1 MTLVRWNPMRDV
13 LAMQEQMS
21 RLMNEAYGR
30 QSDEMDYGAWLPPVD
45 LKEEET
51 RYVVDVELPG
61 LRKEDIEVHLEN
73 GVLTIRGERRFEK
86 DTQKENY
93 HRIERSYGKF
103 SRSFSLPT
111 RVNPEGISAQYRDG
125 VLQVVVPKAEESKPK
140 KIAIQA

>member
-21 RLMNEAYGR
+21 RLMNDPYGR
-30 QSDEMDYGAWLPPVD
+30 PSDEMDYGAWLPPVD

-61 LRKEDIEVHLEN
+61 LKKEDIEVHLES

-86 DTQKENY
+86 DTKKENY
-93 HRIERSYGKF
+93 HRIERAYGKF

-111 RVNPEGISAQYRDG
+111 RVNAEGISAQYRDG
-125 VLQVVVPKAEESKPK
+125 VLQVIVPKAEESKPK

>member
-1 MTLVRWNPMRDV
+1 MTLVRWNPMRDMMT
-13 LAMQEQMS
+13 MQEQMS

-30 QSDEMDYGAWLPPVD
+30 RSDEMDYGAWLPPVD

-61 LRKEDIEVHLEN
+61 LKKEDIEVHLEN

-93 HRIERSYGKF
+93 HRIERAYGKF

-125 VLQVVVPKAEESKPK
+125 VLQVIVPKAEESKPK